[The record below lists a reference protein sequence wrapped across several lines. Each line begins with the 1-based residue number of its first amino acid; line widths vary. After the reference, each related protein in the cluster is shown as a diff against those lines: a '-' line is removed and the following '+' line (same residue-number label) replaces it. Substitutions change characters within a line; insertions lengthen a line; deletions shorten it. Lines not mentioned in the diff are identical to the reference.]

1 MGPNKLEQ
9 NSVGSSAGQRWPKVP
24 PPPVLFFFTR
34 LFRKMNCA
42 EKTVR
47 NKIGKMTY
55 LHIYFDSYGVT
66 KFTKSQRYGWQ
77 VGFCIGCSKNNSL
90 IQALVFT
97 KTFVPKLRSKDG
109 SFWPRTYNF
118 IIILK
123 ELVGVFG
130 GVVGLCMGFSLLS
143 GAEFIYFFTL
153 RLLDWEDWISFSGSL
168 LTFVDSN
175 RRRHKTMIAY

>member
-1 MGPNKLEQ
+1 MTFRCLPQNLLIIQSSSCTISSSQRIKLDHSSWSSGNISMYAFSIRLIMIAVFRTHSSHGTKQAGTEQ
-9 NSVGSSAGQRWPKVP
+9 CGELRRAALTQGSPQCC
-24 PPPVLFFFTR
+24 FFSTQ

-109 SFWPRTYNF
+109 SF
-118 IIILK
+118 
-123 ELVGVFG
+123 
-130 GVVGLCMGFSLLS
+130 
-143 GAEFIYFFTL
+143 
-153 RLLDWEDWISFSGSL
+153 
-168 LTFVDSN
+168 
-175 RRRHKTMIAY
+175 